1 MAIPADSA
9 PAGESAS
16 ESASESAWIS
26 RVAVDGDPRA
36 FAGLVRLHQA
46 PVRRFLRRLC
56 GDDWSRADDLAQ
68 ETFWKAYRH
77 IGSFRGD
84 GRFLGWLFR
93 IAWQLFVTQQRA
105 RRNVAHETW
114 DDTQHASEDTSGR
127 IVERHTLDQLLR
139 VLRDEERAA
148 IVLHYRHGLTQV
160 EIAEAMEL
168 PLGTVKTLIRRAR
181 QKLQQAFESPP
192 ARSPP

>member
-1 MAIPADSA
+1 MTPPAD
-9 PAGESAS
+9 
-16 ESASESAWIS
+16 SESAWIS
-26 RVAVDGDPRA
+26 RVVVDGDHRA
-36 FAGLVRLHQA
+36 FAGLMRLHQA

-68 ETFWKAYRH
+68 ETFWKAWRH
-77 IGSFRGD
+77 IGSFRGE

-93 IAWQLFVTQQRA
+93 IAWQLFVTQQRS
-105 RRNVAHETW
+105 RRGVVHEAW
-114 DDTQHASEDTSGR
+114 VDERHAVDDASVR
-127 IVERHTLDQLLR
+127 IVDRHTLDQLLR

-148 IVLHYRHGLTQV
+148 IVLHYRHDLTQA

-181 QKLQQAFESPP
+181 QKLQQAFES
-192 ARSPP
+192 SPEKSQS